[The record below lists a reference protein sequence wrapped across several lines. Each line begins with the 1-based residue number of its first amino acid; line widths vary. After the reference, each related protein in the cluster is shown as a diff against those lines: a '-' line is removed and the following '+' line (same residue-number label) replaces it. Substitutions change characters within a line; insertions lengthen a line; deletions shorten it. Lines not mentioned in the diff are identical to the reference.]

1 MNAGLADRAARANP
15 HPDPLPAYRARE
27 KGGVQSSEHGAANSS
42 LRPKPSDNP
51 FMPFDPLVTNAGRL
65 RILTALAAEP
75 AQAFVRL
82 RTATGLTDGN
92 LATHARRLA
101 SAGFVMIEK
110 TIADGKPLT
119 TLHLT
124 PDGRAA
130 LASHARAVMSALEPA
145 EQRASMPVDQRAAD
159 SSPMIDTTLADDWV
173 D

>member
-1 MNAGLADRAARANP
+1 
-15 HPDPLPAYRARE
+15 
-27 KGGVQSSEHGAANSS
+27 
-42 LRPKPSDNP
+42 
-51 FMPFDPLVTNAGRL
+51 MPFDPLVTNAGRL

-82 RTATGLTDGN
+82 RSATGLTDGN
-92 LATHARRLA
+92 LTTHARRLA
-101 SAGFVMIEK
+101 SAGLVAIEK

-130 LASHARAVMSALEPA
+130 LTSHARAVMGALQPRQDGHQWEPA
-145 EQRASMPVDQRAAD
+145 RAAAVAGVVPDNPARRD
-159 SSPMIDTTLADDWV
+159 SAEEVASPFADDWV